1 MSTLISGL
9 KVAIKVVWKNF
20 NSAENEA
27 RILENLRHPCI
38 IDVVEGIIHKPHGQN
53 FGYF

>member
-27 RILENLRHPCI
+27 RILENLHHPCI
-38 IDVVEGIIHKPHGQN
+38 INVEEGIIHKPRGKF
-53 FGYF
+53 FGYL